1 MAKKVK
7 RPKVK
12 KLTLDKSTVLHVR
25 VPKDVTPVVVHH
37 PDKVVVAPSRKEVEV
52 GWWDFLF
59 GVEKKTL

>member
-25 VPKDVTPVVVHH
+25 VPEGVAPVVVHH
-37 PDKVVVAPSRKEVEV
+37 SDKIVVAPSGKEAEV
-52 GWWDFLF
+52 GWWDLLF
-59 GVEKKTL
+59 GTEKKTI